1 MPAAASTIIDR
12 IRRAAAAG
20 RALPPEDGLALAQAI
35 DMAERDDISIDE
47 ALGLPSGWQRSAR
60 IRKRDAALRDLT
72 ASMAGS
78 DRERARTVRALL
90 LRYATS
96 AFPIDRRRGIAPD
109 GDRGCLFAFLDAS
122 GGEII
127 GVEAIRK
134 LLPSNETRG

>member
-1 MPAAASTIIDR
+1 MAAARSILDR
-12 IRRAAAAG
+12 IRAAAAAN
-20 RALPPEDGLALAQAI
+20 RALAPEDGLALARAI

-47 ALGLPSGWQRSAR
+47 ALGLPPRWQRAAR
-60 IRKRDAALRDLT
+60 IRKRDGACETWPHQWPAAA
-72 ASMAGS
+72 ASM
-78 DRERARTVRALL
+78 VHALL

-109 GDRGCLFAFLDAS
+109 GNRACLFAFLDAS
-122 GGEII
+122 EGEII